1 MEELILVGKQFGF
14 GHGEVEETERH
25 SDGNAY
31 KWKWGG
37 KLRISNYCKTQTCK
51 SSVYKQ
57 MWMPYK
63 WERHQKGHKARN
75 EESYN

>member
-31 KWKWGG
+31 KWK
-37 KLRISNYCKTQTCK
+37 
-51 SSVYKQ
+51 
-57 MWMPYK
+57 
-63 WERHQKGHKARN
+63 
-75 EESYN
+75 